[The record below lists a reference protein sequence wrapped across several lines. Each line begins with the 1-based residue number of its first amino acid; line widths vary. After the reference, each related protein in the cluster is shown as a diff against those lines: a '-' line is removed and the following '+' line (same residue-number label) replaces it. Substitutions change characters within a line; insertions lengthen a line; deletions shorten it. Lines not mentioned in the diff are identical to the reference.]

1 MTDHLTPL
9 LTDGIIDEVVSR
21 LKSGKEADIYL
32 VRRAGETLAAKVY
45 KDRQARSFKNNAAY
59 KEGRSVRNTR
69 TRRAM
74 QKGSRFGRDA
84 DEQAWKTKES
94 EALHTLYAAGVRV
107 PKPDL
112 LYEGVL
118 LMEVVVDAEGR
129 PAPRLVDAD
138 LSPEQAVEFY
148 AELRQQVISLLRSDL
163 IHGDLSP
170 YNVLMGRN
178 GPTLIDFPQVIGAAH
193 NSQAERFFQRDLKT
207 LRQFLAS
214 KAPALQARAADASE
228 IWRAYVR
235 RELTPGFVPRAAPG
249 PVSRPAQRKPVK
261 RGRPSAGD
269 APKRSPGPVVTYVGQ
284 PVHAQTATPPGT
296 KPFNRISTAGGGS
309 STGSAPPA
317 RGRGRSN
324 AKGRRKGRT
333 KGRR

>member
-32 VRRAGETLAAKVY
+32 VRRAGELLAAKVY

-59 KEGRSVRNTR
+59 KEGRSVRNSR
-69 TRRAM
+69 TKRAM

-94 EALHTLYAAGVRV
+94 EALHTLFAAGVRV

-118 LMEVVVDAEGR
+118 LMELVVDAERR
-129 PAPRLVDAD
+129 PAPRLIDAD
-138 LSPEQAVEFY
+138 LSPDRA
-148 AELRQQVISLLRSDL
+148 AELYADLRAQVVSLLRCDL

-170 YNVLMGRN
+170 YNVLMAWN

-193 NSQAERFFQRDLKT
+193 NSQAERFFQRDLEA

-214 KAPALQARAADASE
+214 KAPALEARAGDANE

-235 RELTPGFVPRAAPG
+235 RELTPGFVPRVTPLGKPQRPQPSTRPG
-249 PVSRPAQRKPVK
+249 PRPPSFSRASPPASVPAQRKPAG
-261 RGRPSAGD
+261 RGRPSPTNV
-269 APKRSPGPVVTYVGQ
+269 PKRSPGPVVSYVGQ
-284 PVHAQTATPPGT
+284 PPPAQTPTAPAT
-296 KPFNRISTAGGGS
+296 K
-309 STGSAPPA
+309 
-317 RGRGRSN
+317 
-324 AKGRRKGRT
+324 RR
-333 KGRR
+333 RRRRRRR

>member
-1 MTDHLTPL
+1 MTDPLTPL

-32 VRRAGETLAAKVY
+32 VRRAGELLAAKVY

-59 KEGRSVRNTR
+59 KEGRNVRNSR
-69 TRRAM
+69 TKRAM

-94 EALHTLYAAGVRV
+94 EALHTLFAAGVRV

-118 LMEVVVDAEGR
+118 LMELVVDAEKR

-138 LSPEQAVEFY
+138 PSPDQA
-148 AELRQQVISLLRSDL
+148 AELYADLRAQVVSLLRCDL

-170 YNVLMGRN
+170 YNVLMAWN

-193 NSQAERFFQRDLKT
+193 NSQAERFFQRDLEA

-214 KAPALQARAADASE
+214 KAPALQARAGDANE

-235 RELTPGFVPRAAPG
+235 RELTPGFVPRASPV
-249 PVSRPAQRKPVK
+249 PVSSPALRKPVD
-261 RGRPSAGD
+261 RGRPLPAHV
-269 APKRSPGPVVTYVGQ
+269 PKRPPGPVVTYVGQ
-284 PVHAQTATPPGT
+284 PAPSQTATKPAT
-296 KPFNRISTAGGGS
+296 KRRRRRRRRGG
-309 STGSAPPA
+309 
-317 RGRGRSN
+317 
-324 AKGRRKGRT
+324 KGPQA
-333 KGRR
+333 